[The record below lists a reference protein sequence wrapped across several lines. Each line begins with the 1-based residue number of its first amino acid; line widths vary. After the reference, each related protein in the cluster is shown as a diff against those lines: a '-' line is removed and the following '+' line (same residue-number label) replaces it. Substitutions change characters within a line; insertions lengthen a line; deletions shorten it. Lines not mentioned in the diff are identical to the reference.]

1 MSKAIIWTKE
11 AEITFQAQLTYLE
24 QTWPEMSL
32 RKFIDRV
39 YEVINH
45 IGIHPEMYP
54 VYNEENQVRSCVIS
68 PYMTL
73 YYKAE
78 NEVIY
83 LLTFWPIRQK
93 AEKTDS

>member
-1 MSKAIIWTKE
+1 MSKAIIWTPE
-11 AEITFQAQLTYLE
+11 AETTFQAQLTYLE

-32 RKFIDRV
+32 RKFVDRV

-45 IGIHPEMYP
+45 TANHPEMYP
-54 VYNEENQVRSCVIS
+54 VYQEENKVRSCVIS

-73 YYKAE
+73 YYKIE
-78 NEVIY
+78 GEEIY

-93 AEKTDS
+93 AEKTDI

>member
-1 MSKAIIWTKE
+1 MNRSIIWTPE
-11 AEITFQAQLTYLE
+11 AETTFHAQLSCLE
-24 QTWPEMSL
+24 QIWPEMSL

-45 IGIHPEMYP
+45 IGTHPEMHP

-68 PYMTL
+68 PYLIL

-93 AEKTDS
+93 AKKNDI